1 MLCVG
6 FSLWELRL
14 SRSTGSRHSG
24 FSRSQHP
31 RVGPGR
37 EGRGAAPEWV
47 SSPRPCQWRHPQ
59 QHAGPHLWELGH
71 LFGLLSFGT
80 FFFLIMSRRLLV
92 LELQGGMGST
102 ATQVRHEIPR
112 TVSPRAQGLEGSS
125 EATGASAAPPLAPV
139 PTALS
144 PSPFTSVQSPV
155 SCSP

>member
-80 FFFLIMSRRLLV
+80 FFFPIMSRRLLV
-92 LELQGGMGST
+92 LELQGGMAQVSRTTKLWRLDAYCDGST
-102 ATQVRHEIPR
+102 AESKPLFTMFFKSRQNGVTEILI
-112 TVSPRAQGLEGSS
+112 S
-125 EATGASAAPPLAPV
+125 
-139 PTALS
+139 
-144 PSPFTSVQSPV
+144 
-155 SCSP
+155 